1 MMKRTQ
7 NTVAGTIKSCGPGTP
22 PYSSRRKLFMECRVA
37 GAIYHNVEDVWDE
50 LCIGMQLK
58 LVRQPDNI
66 YDRNA
71 VGVSLTPNEEDI
83 IGYVPRTDN
92 AALAVLMDMGHGA
105 LFEAEISGMKS
116 HGHSYDS
123 LSVAIYVKMD
133 EEMARILEEKEK
145 QLRLLE
151 LDDDSWED
159 FRAQLWRNGCA
170 VFRWGGFPPWETDL
184 PEKRQ
189 KVVFLHRAADNAATL
204 YLMAVV
210 ATGNDAAHFVK
221 DTDYLDCTDD
231 CGPYVLTN
239 IEGPV
244 RAPATGLDFLDG
256 VETDHWQPDFLLSP
270 GTAEKLMALFPSSGE
285 GQPTS
290 AQE

>member
-1 MMKRTQ
+1 
-7 NTVAGTIKSCGPGTP
+7 
-22 PYSSRRKLFMECRVA
+22 MECRVA

-50 LCIGMQLK
+50 LRIGMQLK

-71 VGVSLTPNEEDI
+71 VGVSLTSNEEDI

-105 LFEAEISGMKS
+105 LFEAEISGLKN

-123 LSVAIYVKMD
+123 LNVAIYVKMD
-133 EEMARILEEKEK
+133 EKMARILEE
-145 QLRLLE
+145 
-151 LDDDSWED
+151 
-159 FRAQLWRNGCA
+159 N
-170 VFRWGGFPPWETDL
+170 
-184 PEKRQ
+184 
-189 KVVFLHRAADNAATL
+189 LHRAADNAATL

-221 DTDYLDCTDD
+221 DTEYLDCTDD

-270 GTAEKLMALFPSSGE
+270 GTAEKLMALFPSGGE

-290 AQE
+290 AQK